1 MMKNPADWIQLYI
14 GCETNKGVL
23 VGVLKNS
30 LFIHDERQVIVEYS
44 KEDLGTTV
52 FLYLRKISDLTE
64 QQSDELISK
73 GFVIGRPSGYS
84 FSNEAF
90 LYLLGLSVDL
100 FGIINSGLAK
110 DINKL

>member
-1 MMKNPADWIQLYI
+1 MKNTADWIQLYM
-14 GCETNKGVL
+14 GSKTNKGVL
-23 VGVLKNS
+23 IGVVKNS
-30 LFIHDERQVIVEYS
+30 LFIHNGHQEIEEYS
-44 KEDLGTTV
+44 KEELGTTV

-73 GFVIGRPSGYS
+73 GFAIGRPSGYS

-90 LYLLGLSVDL
+90 LYLLSLSVDL

>member
-1 MMKNPADWIQLYI
+1 MNNHADWIQLYI
-14 GCETNKGVL
+14 GCETDQGLL
-23 VGVLKNS
+23 VGVVNNS
-30 LFIHDERQVIVEYS
+30 LFIQDKQKKIVEYS
-44 KEDLGTTV
+44 KKEIGTTV

-64 QQSDELISK
+64 QQSDELIAK
-73 GFVIGRPSGYS
+73 GFAIGRPSGYS

-90 LYLLGLSVDL
+90 LYLLSLSVDL